1 LSQYDLNDLASTKT
15 TWTTDKNIVW
25 LKINIQDNI
34 FSYKYWDDNILD
46 QLGSTCVKLD
56 RLR

>member
-1 LSQYDLNDLASTKT
+1 LSQCDLNDLASTKA